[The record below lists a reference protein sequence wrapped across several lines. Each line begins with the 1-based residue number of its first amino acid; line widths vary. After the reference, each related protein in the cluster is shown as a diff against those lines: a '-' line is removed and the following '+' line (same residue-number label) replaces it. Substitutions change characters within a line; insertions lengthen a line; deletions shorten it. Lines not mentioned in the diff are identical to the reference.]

1 MNIERLSDTLRT
13 FFASEKVRTA
23 AAAATLFLLISAAAL
38 VSGGNFIGQ
47 TLGTA
52 FVPGES
58 EKTAQTEN
66 SESEAPALSE
76 EAREARAGDAL
87 DAMKALPK
95 EQINSET
102 LWLARCIYSETKRP
116 KEQELVAWVV
126 RNRVETG
133 YRGNDSYREA
143 VLDPYQFSAFNPG
156 SRKRAELLS
165 LDASSQA
172 DGWQR
177 ALLIAHQVKAA
188 PATERPFPKDTR
200 HFFSERSM
208 VGGRHPGWSARGDK
222 VTPEG
227 GKKIAEDRFRFY
239 EDVR

>member
-1 MNIERLSDTLRT
+1 VNFKRLSDALRT
-13 FFASEKVRTA
+13 SFASEKVRTA
-23 AAAATLFLLISAAAL
+23 VAAAALFLLVGAAAL
-38 VSGGNFIGQ
+38 VSGGNFLGQ
-47 TLGTA
+47 TLGA
-52 FVPGES
+52 ASVLASS
-58 EKTAQTEN
+58 ETAQTE
-66 SESEAPALSE
+66 SAEAAALSE
-76 EAREARAGDAL
+76 EEARAARAGDAL
-87 DAMKALPK
+87 NSTKALPK
-95 EQINSET
+95 KQIDNET

-116 KEQELVAWVV
+116 EEQELVAWVV

-156 SRKRAELLS
+156 SRKRSHYMS

-172 DGWQR
+172 NGWQR
-177 ALLIAHQVKAA
+177 ALLIAHQVKTA
-188 PATERPFPKDTR
+188 PAAKRPFSKDTR

-208 VGGRHPGWSARGDK
+208 AGGRHPGWSARGEK
-222 VTPEG
+222 VNPEG